1 VASVWGAL
9 TDALGLSLSVL
20 AGDGLFLAGAVS
32 VRREPLHDTG
42 AIDPTP
48 STP

>member
-1 VASVWGAL
+1 MASVWGAL

-20 AGDGLFLAGAVS
+20 AGAVS
-32 VRREPLHDTG
+32 VRRWPLHDTG
-42 AIDPTP
+42 AIDPTR